1 MDEQN
6 AVHPCGGIF
15 SALKW
20 SNVLVRATA
29 GMNLEKMNGVKEAG
43 QDWLRIGKSWVQGS
57 VELEGG
63 PVVALAGGGVGSGT

>member
-29 GMNLEKMNGVKEAG
+29 GTNLEKMNGVKEAG
-43 QDWLRIGKSWVQGS
+43 QDWLRIGKS
-57 VELEGG
+57 
-63 PVVALAGGGVGSGT
+63 